1 MKLIMTKKILCLFQ
15 SIIAVFI
22 TIIISGCQKVINV
35 DLNEAEPQIVIEGL
49 INDRDGPYKVTI
61 SKSGSY
67 FYQPI
72 FPAVSGAEV
81 IITDNTGTTDT
92 LKETKPGIYF
102 TSKTHGIPG
111 RTYTLRV
118 KSENKEYTGSSTLHS
133 NVPVDSLILVK
144 DLSTHFYFG
153 GDPRNRDRIELHC
166 LFRDPEEKNF
176 YRIKVIINDTIND
189 ESYWLYD
196 DQYTNGEYTEL
207 SVAHVTAGDIAIVE
221 IVSLDQQTY
230 WYYRTLAN
238 VLYANPVFGSTPAN
252 PNTNLDNG
260 ALGYFGACAVSTK
273 TIIITQ
279 SMIDNAQ

>member
-35 DLNEAEPQIVIEGL
+35 DLKEAEPQIVIEGL

-72 FPAVSGAEV
+72 FPVVSGAEV

-92 LKETKPGIYF
+92 LKETKPGIYL
-102 TSKTHGIPG
+102 TSKTLGIPG

-144 DLSTHFYFG
+144 DLSTHFDFG
-153 GDPRNRDRIELHC
+153 GDPRDRERIELHC

-207 SVAHVTAGDIAIVE
+207 RVAHVTAGDTAIVE
-221 IVSLDQQTY
+221 MVSLDQQTY